1 MLPFLGHLAQ
11 GCARCQALGPVFAF
25 LLETQNLVVWSQECR
40 RREQGTELEWP
51 PHWDLL
57 SSGGLL
63 SQTIARYG
71 AKGLKTFLRV
81 HRPV

>member
-1 MLPFLGHLAQ
+1 MQPFLGHLAQ
-11 GCARCQALGPVFAF
+11 ECGRCQALGPVFAF
-25 LLETQNLVVWSQECR
+25 LLETQNLVVWSQWCQP
-40 RREQGTELEWP
+40 REQRTELEWP

-57 SSGGLL
+57 SSGSLL

-81 HRPV
+81 HGPI